1 MDTPARHGPRRA
13 WLAVALALASVACT
27 RPEHFSVVGVTE
39 GATGS
44 AGAGS
49 GSGAGGGDAVSDGT
63 PAPEAIDA
71 GLEPVS
77 TADRADAG
85 VLREDAGTLETGGPA
100 DAGDSGPRGDAAGA
114 GDSGPRSDAGD
125 AGDGSPPGCA
135 AGADCSCATSKTCT
149 LGCVGAGCTLR
160 CGISG
165 TCNFDCPGGG
175 CTFVCNT
182 SSKCQT
188 TCAGGNCDLA
198 RGDSATCGLK
208 CGGVDA
214 GAVTCGGG
222 RLVCG
227 RAC

>member
-1 MDTPARHGPRRA
+1 MP
-13 WLAVALALASVACT
+13 V
-27 RPEHFSVVGVTE
+27 
-39 GATGS
+39 
-44 AGAGS
+44 
-49 GSGAGGGDAVSDGT
+49 
-63 PAPEAIDA
+63 PEAMDA
-71 GLEPVS
+71 ALEPVS
-77 TADRADAG
+77 MADGKDAAAPPDDTG
-85 VLREDAGTLETGGPA
+85 ALREDAGASETSPA
-100 DAGDSGPRGDAAGA
+100 DGAGGSGPRGDA
-114 GDSGPRSDAGD
+114 GDTADGP
-125 AGDGSPPGCA
+125 PPGCA
-135 AGADCSCATSKTCT
+135 TGADCICATSKTCT

-188 TCAGGNCDLA
+188 TCAGGNCDLTC
-198 RGDSATCGLK
+198 GDSAMCVLK

>member
-1 MDTPARHGPRRA
+1 MDTPARHGARRA
-13 WLAVALALASVACT
+13 WLAAALALASVACS
-27 RPEHFSVVGVTE
+27 RPEHFSVAGVTE
-39 GATGS
+39 GAAGS
-44 AGAGS
+44 AGAES
-49 GSGAGGGDAVSDGT
+49 EPGAGGGGAVSDGM
-63 PAPEAIDA
+63 PAVEAMDA
-71 GLEPVS
+71 ALEPVG
-77 TADRADAG
+77 TADRNDAG
-85 VLREDAGTLETGGPA
+85 ALREDAGVPRQDVGALETSGPA
-100 DAGDSGPRGDAAGA
+100 DGSGGSGPRG
-114 GDSGPRSDAGD
+114 DAGD
-125 AGDGSPPGCA
+125 AGDGPPPGCA

-149 LGCVGAGCTLR
+149 LGCVGAGCILR

-165 TCNFDCPGGG
+165 TCNFDCPGGD

-198 RGDSATCGLK
+198 CGDSATCGLK

-214 GAVTCGGG
+214 GDVSCGGG